1 MDVAKP
7 VCDAGGTPL
16 YGTQYLATGEFH
28 YVAHIGNT
36 EGHNSVPPL
45 AGSQWLIAGG
55 LPWSWR
61 MCVSS
66 FWQTL
71 KKTHFT
77 LYIKANSV
85 SFSFACE
92 SICFF

>member
-45 AGSQWLIAGG
+45 YGTQWLIAGG
-55 LPWSWR
+55 LPWSWL
-61 MCVSS
+61 MCIFILADFSTY
-66 FWQTL
+66 TL
-71 KKTHFT
+71 HTQPWG
-77 LYIKANSV
+77 
-85 SFSFACE
+85 
-92 SICFF
+92 